1 MTNRTKVYPRRW
13 DDLDRM
19 MEDDEW
25 DDEGWRIEQKLTP
38 EEGMIWLGW
47 WMGWWMMTNR
57 TKVYP
62 WRCDD
67 KWDDGGWRTGHKFT
81 PEEEQQTGADNAED
95 QFPASKKLFV
105 IIITIPYYWDHR
117 NNLQIP
123 LHIISMKKENSDV
136 ERFMIVYHPSFCSK
150 LHWSDPLLICTERFL
165 HILPSMGSD
174 WINLEPAAPIARH
187 WLTTM

>member
-81 PEEEQQTGADNAED
+81 PEEEQETGADNAED
-95 QFPASKKLFV
+95 QFPACKKLFV
-105 IIITIPYYWDHR
+105 IIIKTPYYWYHR
-117 NNLQIP
+117 YNLRSP
-123 LHIISMKKENSDV
+123 LIT
-136 ERFMIVYHPSFCSK
+136 
-150 LHWSDPLLICTERFL
+150 L
-165 HILPSMGSD
+165 MGSVYCWKETSQELRMLSLSLSD
-174 WINLEPAAPIARH
+174 CQATI
-187 WLTTM
+187 

>member
-13 DDLDRM
+13 DDLDWM

-25 DDEGWRIEQKLTP
+25 DDKGWRIKQKLTP

-105 IIITIPYYWDHR
+105 IIITIPYYWYHR
-117 NNLQIP
+117 YNLRSP
-123 LHIISMKKENSDV
+123 LII
-136 ERFMIVYHPSFCSK
+136 
-150 LHWSDPLLICTERFL
+150 L
-165 HILPSMGSD
+165 MGSVYCWKEKGKIMMYD
-174 WINLEPAAPIARH
+174 NLWLRAALLSVQNCIDQILFWSAQSAFCTFCPQWTAIGSI
-187 WLTTM
+187 